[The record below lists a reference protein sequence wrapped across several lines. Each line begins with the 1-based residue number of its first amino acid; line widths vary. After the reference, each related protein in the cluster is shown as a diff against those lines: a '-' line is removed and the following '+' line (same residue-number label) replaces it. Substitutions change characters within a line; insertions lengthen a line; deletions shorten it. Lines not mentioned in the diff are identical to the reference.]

1 MKSMT
6 DNNSTHDK
14 ALRMALQREQGRMK
28 LPDGMSE
35 RIMAVVREQAK
46 APNASPEEK
55 KHSFIVRWWPVAV
68 AAAVLAV
75 GLILLPRLTERR
87 ELARYEGSFVEVEGQ
102 RLDNLH
108 KLSTGIANR
117 YDVVCVESLNMKAM
131 SNKGF
136 GNGKATMDNGY
147 GLFLSMLEYKLADR
161 NKYLMKVDKW
171 FSSSQLCHCCGTLHP
186 EMKDLSIRTMKC
198 DCGLTIS
205 RDQNAAIN
213 ILNEGLRMLGT
224 A

>member
-1 MKSMT
+1 MKAMT

-14 ALRMALQREQGRMK
+14 ALRMALQREQDRMK
-28 LPDGMSE
+28 QPDGMSE

-55 KHSFIVRWWPVAV
+55 KHSFIVRWWPVAA

-108 KLSTGIANR
+108 AIRADIREALTMADIAEAGIPKA
-117 YDVVCVESLNMKAM
+117 DVAQEAEQEIMQAADDTELQN
-131 SNKGF
+131 
-136 GNGKATMDNGY
+136 
-147 GLFLSMLEYKLADR
+147 LLER
-161 NKYLMKVDKW
+161 M
-171 FSSSQLCHCCGTLHP
+171 
-186 EMKDLSIRTMKC
+186 
-198 DCGLTIS
+198 
-205 RDQNAAIN
+205 
-213 ILNEGLRMLGT
+213 LNE
-224 A
+224 